1 MLQDRVSEFI
11 TLWVVIDPLGSL
23 PIFLAVTAGLS
34 EPARRQTGFWAVG
47 AAFLVLTLFLVG
59 GQLMFTLLDVPLR
72 AFQIAGGIVLFIFAL
87 QMIFGPSKEEADL
100 PLAVQSPR
108 QRAVFPLA
116 IPAIASPG
124 AMLAVVLL
132 TDDARHNVLDQAMTW
147 LVMAC
152 VLALQLG
159 IFMLAGQV
167 HRIIGDAGAS
177 VISRVMGMILAS
189 VAVTNVVQA
198 ISEWLSLPPL

>member
-23 PIFLAVTAGLS
+23 PIFLAVAAGLS